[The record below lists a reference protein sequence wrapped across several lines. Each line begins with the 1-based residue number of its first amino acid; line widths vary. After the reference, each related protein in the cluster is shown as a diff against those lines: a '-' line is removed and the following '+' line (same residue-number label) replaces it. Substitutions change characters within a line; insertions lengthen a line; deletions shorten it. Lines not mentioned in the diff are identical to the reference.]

1 MYYAL
6 YSSSPCLSYDIS
18 TMTASSASLLNPATP
33 SSGEVWITPSWRR
46 WQSVRHQTL
55 PPKHWVAV
63 LTKLSCCDHHQHGLS
78 RILGYCHEMV
88 LYMAEEVRAANWQS
102 IARRTEDIIHSD
114 FTTSL
119 NIMTGYY
126 GALGDIRD
134 SMEQRVNFIVQ
145 ITTN

>member
-1 MYYAL
+1 
-6 YSSSPCLSYDIS
+6 
-18 TMTASSASLLNPATP
+18 
-33 SSGEVWITPSWRR
+33 
-46 WQSVRHQTL
+46 
-55 PPKHWVAV
+55 
-63 LTKLSCCDHHQHGLS
+63 
-78 RILGYCHEMV
+78 MV